1 MGAIN
6 RQARNLLIA
15 LVIIII
21 SGSLFGMIV
30 HFISNGLIKNF
41 DLPIIEFVQGLETPW
56 LTVFLKAFTW
66 IGSAY
71 GVVPITLLV
80 CAILFYGINEKKRAI
95 FFAFSIVSTI
105 ILNESLKLYF
115 VRERPE
121 IYRLMDS
128 GGFSFPSGHT
138 MMAVSLY
145 GMIVYVTWHRLKQI
159 NQRMLVVTLAT
170 FIAFLIV
177 ISRIYVGVHFP
188 SDIVGGIAAST
199 CWITIIITAF
209 HLLQRSKGTGAV

>member
-1 MGAIN
+1 MN
-6 RQARNLLIA
+6 QQSRNLLIA
-15 LVIIII
+15 LVIIIV
-21 SGSLFGMIV
+21 SGSLFGMIG
-30 HFISNGLIKNF
+30 HFISNGKIKNF

-56 LTVFLKAFTW
+56 LTVFLKTFTW

-71 GVVPITLLV
+71 GVVPITILV
-80 CAILFYGINEKKRAI
+80 CAILFYGLNEKKRAI

-105 ILNESLKLYF
+105 ILNEGLKLYF

-121 IYRLMDS
+121 IYRLMDT

-138 MMAVSLY
+138 MMAFSLY
-145 GMIVYVTWHRLKQI
+145 GMIVYVTWWQLKETKKRI
-159 NQRMLVVTLAT
+159 AVIILAA
-170 FIAFLIV
+170 FIAFSIA

-188 SDIVGGIAAST
+188 SDIVGGITAST

-209 HLLQRSKGTGAV
+209 HRFQRPKKGDAITSW

>member
-1 MGAIN
+1 MN
-6 RQARNLLIA
+6 QQSRNLLIA
-15 LVIIII
+15 FVIIIV

-30 HFISNGLIKNF
+30 RFISNGQIKNF

-56 LTVFLKAFTW
+56 LTVVLKAFTW

-71 GVVPITLLV
+71 GVVPITLII

-115 VRERPE
+115 VRDRPE
-121 IYRLMDS
+121 IYRLMDA

-138 MMAVSLY
+138 MMAFSLY
-145 GMIVYVTWHRLKQI
+145 GMIVYVTWRHLKETK
-159 NQRMLVVTLAT
+159 QRIFIMILAT
-170 FIAFLIV
+170 FIAFLIA

-188 SDIVGGIAAST
+188 SDIVGGFAAST

-209 HLLQRSKGTGAV
+209 HRFQRPQKR